1 MNAARL
7 RPIGRYLVEQA
18 GLTVVAA
25 IATRTGAYFVGAETQ
40 VPWLWPV
47 TGVGLAALTLLG
59 IRAWPALLLGGV
71 LGRGGAADTAWTL
84 AAVDT
89 AQAVA
94 GALVLKAWPSFRVD
108 LSRLVDAFALVVA
121 IAVTAIAGAL
131 VGTVATFAIGAP
143 EWTSVGRGLITWMV
157 GTGMGGLLV
166 APPLLA
172 WSGYRRHARPSP
184 ARLVELGALVLAL
197 ASAGMVAYFASVR
210 GDVHSPL
217 EYLPFPVAIWV
228 AMRFGVRGATA
239 ATLVVSGV
247 ALAGHVLLE
256 PPGTAAP
263 SERETLLIQA
273 SLAVGALTSLLVGA
287 VTTERNETMRALG
300 ESEQRATALFAQAPD
315 AIFML
320 EGEPPHV
327 GKVLAA
333 NPAAGDMHGVAPEAL
348 AGRHLADFQ
357 RAGQRDALQQA
368 LEAAPEDDRVRIE
381 MAHARDDGEVVDI
394 EMHAQAFRVRGHR
407 YLLAFD
413 RDITERRRNE
423 AEKAAMEEKLRE
435 TQKLESL
442 GLLAGGIAHDFNNL
456 LTGILGHANLAR
468 RSTVPSEIDACLEQ
482 VEQSTERAAELCG
495 QMLAYAGKGRFEI
508 GHVDL
513 SAAVHETTSLI
524 RASIGRTV
532 RLELQLSMGLPIV
545 EGDLTQI
552 RQIIMNLVLNGAE
565 ATEGKAGIIRVTTGV
580 MDADAA
586 YLASTHLSPDLPEGR
601 YVFLE
606 VADNGRGMSPDTLA
620 RIFDPFFST
629 KFTGRGLGLAAVLG
643 IVRAHNGAM
652 KVESHEG
659 VGTTFRLLLPASTV
673 VASAETTVVEPA
685 PIWHG
690 RGLALVVDDEPSVR
704 HVATRML
711 VSMGL
716 DVETAATGAEAAE
729 ILNERPAEFT
739 IVLLDLTMP
748 GSRGDETYRVIRAI
762 RADVPVI
769 LMSGYS
775 HQEASTLFEGEEL
788 AGFLQKPFRL
798 ERLREL
804 VRGATATPS
813 AAEATLTARPP
824 VTG

>member
-1 MNAARL
+1 
-7 RPIGRYLVEQA
+7 
-18 GLTVVAA
+18 
-25 IATRTGAYFVGAETQ
+25 
-40 VPWLWPV
+40 
-47 TGVGLAALTLLG
+47 
-59 IRAWPALLLGGV
+59 
-71 LGRGGAADTAWTL
+71 
-84 AAVDT
+84 
-89 AQAVA
+89 
-94 GALVLKAWPSFRVD
+94 
-108 LSRLVDAFALVVA
+108 
-121 IAVTAIAGAL
+121 
-131 VGTVATFAIGAP
+131 
-143 EWTSVGRGLITWMV
+143 
-157 GTGMGGLLV
+157 
-166 APPLLA
+166 
-172 WSGYRRHARPSP
+172 
-184 ARLVELGALVLAL
+184 
-197 ASAGMVAYFASVR
+197 MVAYFASVR

-239 ATLVVSGV
+239 ATLVVSSV

-320 EGEPPHV
+320 EGEPPNV
-327 GKVLAA
+327 GTVLAA

-513 SAAVHETTSLI
+513 SAAVHETTSLDPRPRSGGRSASSCSCRWACRSS
-524 RASIGRTV
+524 RAT
-532 RLELQLSMGLPIV
+532 
-545 EGDLTQI
+545 
-552 RQIIMNLVLNGAE
+552 
-565 ATEGKAGIIRVTTGV
+565 
-580 MDADAA
+580 
-586 YLASTHLSPDLPEGR
+586 SPR
-601 YVFLE
+601 
-606 VADNGRGMSPDTLA
+606 SA
-620 RIFDPFFST
+620 RS
-629 KFTGRGLGLAAVLG
+629 
-643 IVRAHNGAM
+643 
-652 KVESHEG
+652 S
-659 VGTTFRLLLPASTV
+659 
-673 VASAETTVVEPA
+673 
-685 PIWHG
+685 
-690 RGLALVVDDEPSVR
+690 
-704 HVATRML
+704 
-711 VSMGL
+711 
-716 DVETAATGAEAAE
+716 
-729 ILNERPAEFT
+729 
-739 IVLLDLTMP
+739 
-748 GSRGDETYRVIRAI
+748 
-762 RADVPVI
+762 
-769 LMSGYS
+769 
-775 HQEASTLFEGEEL
+775 
-788 AGFLQKPFRL
+788 
-798 ERLREL
+798 
-804 VRGATATPS
+804 
-813 AAEATLTARPP
+813 
-824 VTG
+824 

>member
-1 MNAARL
+1 
-7 RPIGRYLVEQA
+7 
-18 GLTVVAA
+18 
-25 IATRTGAYFVGAETQ
+25 
-40 VPWLWPV
+40 
-47 TGVGLAALTLLG
+47 
-59 IRAWPALLLGGV
+59 
-71 LGRGGAADTAWTL
+71 
-84 AAVDT
+84 
-89 AQAVA
+89 
-94 GALVLKAWPSFRVD
+94 
-108 LSRLVDAFALVVA
+108 
-121 IAVTAIAGAL
+121 
-131 VGTVATFAIGAP
+131 
-143 EWTSVGRGLITWMV
+143 
-157 GTGMGGLLV
+157 MGGLLV

-184 ARLVELGALVLAL
+184 ARRVELGALVLAL

-239 ATLVVSGV
+239 ATLVVSSV

-300 ESEQRATALFAQAPD
+300 ESEQRATALFEQAPD

-456 LTGILGHANLAR
+456 LTGILGNAEMIAILSPAESDQR
-468 RSTVPSEIDACLEQ
+468 
-482 VEQSTERAAELCG
+482 RAAETILIG
-495 QMLAYAGKGRFEI
+495 AQRAADLVSKMLAYSGGGRVVPER
-508 GHVDL
+508 VDL
-513 SAAVHETTSLI
+513 DALVKEMVDLLGASVARHCTLNYHSPGPLPLVETD
-524 RASIGRTV
+524 
-532 RLELQLSMGLPIV
+532 P
-545 EGDLTQI
+545 TQI
-552 RQIIMNLVLNGAE
+552 RQVVLNLIVNAAE
-565 ATEGKAGIIRVTTGV
+565 AVEDAGVITVETGEETIDGAMLKQMTFGDNV
-580 MDADAA
+580 E
-586 YLASTHLSPDLPEGR
+586 PGR
-601 YVFLE
+601 YVFID
-606 VADNGRGMSPDTLA
+606 VVDNGHGMNDHTMQ
-620 RIFDPFFST
+620 RMFDPFFST
-629 KFTGRGLGLAAVLG
+629 KDQGRGLGMAAVRG
-643 IVRAHNGAM
+643 IVR
-652 KVESHEG
+652 SHRAALR
-659 VGTTFRLLLPASTV
+659 VT
-673 VASAETTVVEPA
+673 SAEGQGTRFRVWFPL
-685 PIWHG
+685 
-690 RGLALVVDDEPSVR
+690 GLSI
-704 HVATRML
+704 HSTN
-711 VSMGL
+711 
-716 DVETAATGAEAAE
+716 AAS
-729 ILNERPAEFT
+729 EFT
-739 IVLLDLTMP
+739 
-748 GSRGDETYRVIRAI
+748 RG
-762 RADVPVI
+762 
-769 LMSGYS
+769 
-775 HQEASTLFEGEEL
+775 QST
-788 AGFLQKPFRL
+788 
-798 ERLREL
+798 
-804 VRGATATPS
+804 S
-813 AAEATLTARPP
+813 S
-824 VTG
+824 